1 MRLYGSKIPIIA
13 DEILRELSAQGAIEL
28 GDRAEAQADVEA
40 VLKEFLRIDR
50 EVTEEAKDRLA
61 RRGLG
66 YEHLRKMKSEVARER
81 RTDFKPDDP
90 MPYLVGQILE
100 MLFHSVHVEEIFAED
115 RDLRVVVTRV
125 LRKHMQ
131 ADDGIDREVRA
142 KIKNLQEG
150 TTTFEIEYQRVLEQ
164 IKRKRGLSG

>member
-13 DEILRELSAQGAIEL
+13 EEILRILEQQGAIEL
-28 GDRAEAQADVEA
+28 GDRAEAQADIEA
-40 VLKEFLRIDR
+40 VLKEYLRVER

-66 YEHLRKMKSEVARER
+66 YEHLRKMKTEVARER

-115 RDLRVVVTRV
+115 RDLRIVVTKV

-131 ADDGIDREVRA
+131 ADEGMDREVRA

-150 TTTFEIEYQRVLEQ
+150 TATFEIEYQRVLDQ
-164 IKRKRGLSG
+164 IKRKRGLAE